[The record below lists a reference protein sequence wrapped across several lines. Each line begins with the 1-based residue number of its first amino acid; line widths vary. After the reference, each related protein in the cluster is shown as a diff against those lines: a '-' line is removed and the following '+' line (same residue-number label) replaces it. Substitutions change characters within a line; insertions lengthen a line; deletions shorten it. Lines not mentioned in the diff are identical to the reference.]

1 VRAVLA
7 AALLVTITACSEPDA
22 PSEPASPSVTAS
34 AAPSPTAED
43 RVESPDAATTA
54 PSLPVPEGVELTAQG
69 SELRVGDTATVAW
82 EPRTNV
88 VGVLEVTVTRLEQ
101 VPIKALAAYRLDPVQ
116 RKSSLFY
123 VRATV
128 TNAGATN
135 LAGVAVPLYLLDD
148 RNTLIQA
155 TPFAAPYRPC
165 PSKPLPKPFAPGDR
179 VRVCLVYLVP
189 EQGRLE
195 AVSFR
200 PTQEYDPIT
209 WTGEI
214 RTPKPPGRRTT
225 ADSG

>member
-22 PSEPASPSVTAS
+22 PSEAAYPGVTAS
-34 AAPSPTAED
+34 THSPTAED

-54 PSLPVPEGVELTAQG
+54 PYLPVPEGVELTAQG
-69 SELRVGDTATVAW
+69 SDLRVGDTATVAW

-101 VPIKALAAYRLDPVQ
+101 APIKDLSAYRLDRVQ

-123 VRATV
+123 VRATM
-128 TNAGATN
+128 TNVGATN
-135 LAGVAVPLYLLDD
+135 LAAVAVPLYLLDG

-165 PSKPLPKPFAPGDR
+165 PSKPLPKRFATGDR

-209 WTGEI
+209 WTGEV
-214 RTPKPPGRRTT
+214 RTPRPTGPGDDR
-225 ADSG
+225 